1 MCEWLCVEVE
11 RTLRIFF
18 PTLTS
23 TFTGVMCLGHLYN
36 SYPMFNSVQ
45 AGGWLELIPVDWQG
59 IMAILEVLLLF
70 NILQEARK
78 NKRDIQMRV
87 RSERLQFY
95 AFFWK
100 KWDRILE
107 ALPHGIFEPDFD
119 ASTHDREALIVTL
132 RSYFDL
138 CAQEYFMYTEG
149 VIEESIW
156 ANWKRGLISCMS
168 LPIFRETY
176 AQLKVEMSHP
186 EFHEWLADE
195 LASGELDPPEA
206 QG

>member
-1 MCEWLCVEVE
+1 MTVIGFLFILLQRAVLVPYKEAVAGPVEWL
-11 RTLRIFF
+11 
-18 PTLTS
+18 
-23 TFTGVMCLGHLYN
+23 N
-36 SYPMFNSVQ
+36 
-45 AGGWLELIPVDWQG
+45 LIPVDWQG

-70 NILQEARK
+70 NILKESRK

-119 ASTHDREALIVTL
+119 ASAHNMEALMVTL

-156 ANWKRGLISCMS
+156 VNWRRGLISCMS
-168 LPIFRETY
+168 LPIFRKAYT
-176 AQLKVEMSHP
+176 QLKVEMSYP
-186 EFHEWLADE
+186 EFHEWLAGE
-195 LASGELDPPEA
+195 LAPEVPVGEE
-206 QG
+206 

>member
-1 MCEWLCVEVE
+1 MTAISALFILLQGAATVGVGETIAGPGEWLK
-11 RTLRIFF
+11 
-18 PTLTS
+18 
-23 TFTGVMCLGHLYN
+23 
-36 SYPMFNSVQ
+36 
-45 AGGWLELIPVDWQG
+45 LIPVDWQG

-119 ASTHDREALIVTL
+119 ASAQDRETLMVTL

-156 ANWKRGLISCMS
+156 ANWRRGLISCMS
-168 LPIFRETY
+168 LPIFQEAY

-186 EFHEWLADE
+186 EFHEWLA
-195 LASGELDPPEA
+195 GELSLKNGDVMFPVSGSPT
-206 QG
+206 G